1 MISLST
7 ERLLELR
14 NDCNKGAGY
23 KISIRNHSHLHTL
36 AIMQP
41 EKEMKKILSIRGSK
55 RIKCLG
61 INLVKKIKNLY
72 SENYK
77 MLLKEMKTTQIT
89 GKIPMFMDWK
99 IQYVMPI
106 LPKVTDLRQFL
117 QSPISIFFSEI
128 SIQVLEENIKE
139 KLHDIEFGDDFLTM
153 TPKA

>member
-41 EKEMKKILSIRGSK
+41 EMEMKKILSIRVSK

-89 GKIPMFMDWK
+89 GKISMFMDCK

-106 LPKVTDLRQFL
+106 LPTVTDLRQFL

-128 SIQVLEENIKE
+128 SIQVLEENIKDN
-139 KLHDIEFGDDFLTM
+139 LLDIGVTM
-153 TPKA
+153 IFCI

>member
-1 MISLST
+1 MIPLST

-117 QSPISIFFSEI
+117 QSPISIFFFR
-128 SIQVLEENIKE
+128 NIYSSSRRKH
-139 KLHDIEFGDDFLTM
+139 KGKFHDIEFGDDFLTM